1 MRSLNLFLL
10 FFFLITNYSLANQC
24 ECEVMECIEASKV
37 VQEKNK
43 NVEIS
48 QEIKLKGF
56 LAKKSGWHPVQ
67 ERFVSYVIVLEKP
80 VCIYGKFV
88 GGEGPSIYSRSEIV
102 THLQLASVDKE
113 SINKNMNDSDSDDS
127 LIMPNIFR
135 CKTRKELRLKQKKIT
150 AQRQT
155 TISQN
160 RERILNNIHK
170 MDCPRFYTTNTK

>member
-1 MRSLNLFLL
+1 MRTLNLFLL

-48 QEIKLKGF
+48 QEINLKGF

-88 GGEGPSIYSRSEIV
+88 GGEGPSIYSKSEIV

-113 SINKNMNDSDSDDS
+113 SINKNMNDRVSMVGTVYGSYTAWHITPF
-127 LIMPNIFR
+127 IMREPNI
-135 CKTRKELRLKQKKIT
+135 KK
-150 AQRQT
+150 ADYEVYWDGDYDKNDW
-155 TISQN
+155 S
-160 RERILNNIHK
+160 E
-170 MDCPRFYTTNTK
+170 D